1 MRLAIWAFASLAL
14 AAVPEAHAAEPDNA
28 MLLQEIKAL
37 KEAVGQLVQT
47 VRDLQGRVTELEGRT
62 SATTSAPPAA
72 AANAAGAATV
82 APAMP
87 AVATPVPRPALA
99 APPTAAGG
107 PAPVATPGAA
117 TATLP
122 QTAAAVPQA
131 APTVPQA
138 APLGGST
145 EYVSPEAFLRTNWS
159 KIKADMDEGE
169 VASLLGQPSKKFTLD
184 GRNVWY
190 YYYPGTGSG
199 SVFFSD
205 AGRVTSRQ
213 SPFGLWAW

>member
-1 MRLAIWAFASLAL
+1 MRLAILAMASLAL
-14 AAVPEAHAAEPDNA
+14 AVVAQARAAEPDNA
-28 MLLQEIKAL
+28 ALLHEIKGL
-37 KEAVGQLVQT
+37 KAAVSDLAQT
-47 VRDLQGRVTELEGRT
+47 VQDLERRVTVLEGR
-62 SATTSAPPAA
+62 ATARTSAPPAA
-72 AANAAGAATV
+72 ASNTAAAVTALPATPGPAN
-82 APAMP
+82 
-87 AVATPVPRPALA
+87 PVPR
-99 APPTAAGG
+99 APPTAASGL
-107 PAPVATPGAA
+107 PAPTPGAA

-122 QTAAAVPQA
+122 EMAAAVPQP

-138 APLGGST
+138 APIGGST

-159 KIKADMDEGE
+159 KIKAGLDEGE

-184 GRNVWY
+184 GRTVWY

-213 SPFGLWAW
+213 SPFGFWAW